1 MLISKFMM
9 SQRDQQTNAMHI
21 LSNISRSKS
30 NRTMKLGQL
39 IECNMRKLFVEKSYT
54 KYNGET
60 ISRPYSKKSKLTIS
74 LDQDSKVLFSLFLLH
89 VKLRAIKLY

>member
-1 MLISKFMM
+1 MT

-21 LSNISRSKS
+21 LPNISRNKG

-39 IECNMRKLFVEKSYT
+39 IECNMRKLFLEKSYT

-74 LDQDSKVLFSLFLLH
+74 LDQDSKVLFSLFLLY
-89 VKLRAIKLY
+89 VKLRAIKLYWN